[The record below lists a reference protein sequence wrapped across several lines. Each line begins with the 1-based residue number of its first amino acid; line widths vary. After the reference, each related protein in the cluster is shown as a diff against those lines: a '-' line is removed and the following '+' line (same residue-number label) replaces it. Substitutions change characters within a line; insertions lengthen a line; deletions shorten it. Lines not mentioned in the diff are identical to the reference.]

1 MLKDKKIL
9 FLGVTVLVLIGAALS
24 VIFIYLPWRADKTE
38 AAKLLSDERTKRDY
52 EKILERLGNIKKDP
66 GDIAQYTGL
75 AFSWKSIGDTL
86 NDKKYYWKALDWALE
101 GLDRSP
107 RHAILN
113 MNTGNLYRELGEYEK
128 AEKYY
133 RKAIESAPGDPQT
146 YLLLVDLYK
155 YNLKKSEAEI
165 VKVYQDGLSRLLNT
179 LPLLNS
185 FAAYLRDT
193 GQKQRALDFY
203 KELAKAVPDN
213 QTYKQTIAELEKEIT
228 TDDKS

>member
-1 MLKDKKIL
+1 MQIKKKVII
-9 FLGVTVLVLIGAALS
+9 VLITLVVALGGFLA
-24 VIFIYLPWRADKTE
+24 VFFVYLPVKSVKVE
-38 AAKLLSDERTKRDY
+38 SVKLLSDERTKRDY
-52 EKILERLGNIKKDP
+52 EKIVERKDKIKKDP
-66 GDIAQYTGL
+66 QDIVQYTGL

-86 NDKKYYWKALDWALE
+86 NDKKYYKKALEWALE

-113 MNTGNLYRELGEYEK
+113 MNTGNLYRELSEYEK

-133 RKAIESAPGDPQT
+133 RKAIESAPGDPQM
-146 YLLLVDLYK
+146 YLALIDLYK
-155 YNLKKSEAEI
+155 YNLKKPEAEI
-165 VKVYQDGLSRLLNT
+165 VKVYQDGLARLINT

-193 GQKQRALDFY
+193 GQRERAFDFY

-213 QTYKQTIAELEKEIT
+213 QAYKQTIIELEKEIARGE
-228 TDDKS
+228 